1 MELLGEMK
9 EGFIYALVSFMVMFG
24 IAVFL
29 TLPVAILMI
38 FAMYMDCNP

>member
-1 MELLGEMK
+1 MEILEEMK
-9 EGFIYALVSFMVMFG
+9 EGFIYALVGFVIMFG

-29 TLPVAILMI
+29 TLPVAILMS